1 MAEIILKGLE
11 VIPTVENS
19 KEASHFLA
27 EKDGAYVR
35 VPSDQVA
42 GSEALNVLFR
52 IDSKYNEETEE
63 YISTITCNKT
73 YDEILAAWGKVPV
86 NIAVFR
92 RGDEDNIGS
101 YAEASNLSYY
111 WVTDDGSGESLW
123 FAVSFDYEK
132 LLYYPDGTLTFA
144 SGE

>member
-1 MAEIILKGLE
+1 MADIILKGLND
-11 VIPTVENS
+11 IPVAE
-19 KEASHFLA
+19 EAAHFLA

-42 GSEALNVLFR
+42 GSEALNVLFK
-52 IDSKYNEETEE
+52 IVNKYNEETEE

-73 YDEILAAWGKVPV
+73 YDEIHAAWGKVPV
-86 NIAVFR
+86 NISVHR
-92 RGDEDNIGS
+92 IGDEDSQMGN
-101 YAEASNLSYY
+101 YVPAYDLSYY
-111 WVTDDGSGESLW
+111 WVMDGDGVLW
-123 FAVSFDYEK
+123 FNVTAGYER